1 MRVRGDLP
9 PSNAFTLE
17 EQPKSPGRFL
27 VRFFE
32 NVEAFEET
40 KDNLTVSGYEY
51 DEYHLEL
58 GGYDGLFE
66 DILNNFDGYLAQ
78 AKLQEAEK
86 KTIPNLQQQV
96 EDLETEKEALTEKIG
111 SLESQITDAQL
122 ALCDVYEQVIA
133 VTLAGEV

>member
-17 EQPKSPGRFL
+17 EQPKAPGRFL

-32 NVEAFEET
+32 NVEPFEET
-40 KDNLTVSGYEY
+40 NGELTISGYEY

-58 GGYDGLFE
+58 GGYDGLFD
-66 DILNNFDGYLAQ
+66 DILNSFDGYLAQ
-78 AKLQEAEK
+78 AKLLEAEK

-96 EDLETEKEALTEKIG
+96 ATLEAEKAELSTKVDTLET
-111 SLESQITDAQL
+111 QVTDTQM
-122 ALCDVYEQVIA
+122 ALCDVYE
-133 VTLAGEV
+133 LALGGV

>member
-58 GGYDGLFE
+58 GGYDVLF
-66 DILNNFDGYLAQ
+66 DNILNNFDGYLAQ

-96 EDLETEKEALTEKIG
+96 EDLETEKEALTKKIG